1 MAEHTPPTGKTAC
14 DGCRVPSSKQERE
27 LIYKQA
33 RRYLRQHALV
43 PPLSLDQLRRHAAQV
58 IEELHLT
65 PQFQDFA
72 TVLMGNAAWEST
84 MAAIPFERR
93 ILLLPQCL
101 RSKDQCPAE
110 IDEIGLLCEECGGC
124 PTGELQAMA
133 EELGYVVL
141 VAEGTTVVTKLLETG
156 KVDAVIGVSCLSAL
170 ERSFPHAAAAAIP
183 GIAIP
188 LVGEGCDRT
197 QVDLDWVSAAIHL
210 RSQQSLPPR
219 LNLDRLKSE
228 VRSWFERDVISVS
241 LDLNGTQT
249 EAIAADWISTG
260 GKRWRPFLAAAVY
273 ETLKQDGPA
282 EGTGTGPVKQ
292 LAVAVEC
299 FHKASL
305 VHDDI
310 EDGDALRYGQATLH
324 SLHGVPI
331 ALNIGDLL
339 VGEGYRLLAE
349 CDATAEQKARML
361 ATAARGHREL
371 CLGQGEELAWSRKP
385 EPITTAR
392 AIEIF
397 RRKTAP
403 AFEVALVLGAVAA
416 GANGEICE
424 VLSRFSDA
432 LGIAYQ
438 IRDDIEDFQTGASDD
453 DITAMRPSLLLALA
467 LDYADDQD
475 REEMESA
482 LDQGFWPEN
491 GALIRRVVNEA
502 QLEGEA
508 WQMFSHYRSQAIAAL
523 QPLRHQRLKSLLFRI
538 VHKVLP
544 DPGKVAARVESETES
559 AEMLTLTKDL
569 VVSSE
574 SEESHSGH
582 EL

>member
-1 MAEHTPPTGKTAC
+1 MAEQTIATGKTAC
-14 DGCRVPSSKQERE
+14 DGCRVPPSRQERDR
-27 LIYKQA
+27 IYEQA
-33 RRYLRQHALV
+33 RRHLQQHELV
-43 PPLSLDQLRRHAAQV
+43 PPLSLEQLRRHAALV
-58 IEELHLT
+58 IEELGLT
-65 PQFQDFA
+65 PQYQDFA
-72 TVLMGNAAWEST
+72 TVLMGNAVWEGT

-124 PTGELQAMA
+124 PTGDLQAMA

-183 GIAIP
+183 GVAIP
-188 LVGEGCDRT
+188 LVGDGCDRT
-197 QVDLDWVSAAIHL
+197 QVDLDWVNAAVKL
-210 RSQQSLPPR
+210 RSAQSQPPR
-219 LNLDRLKSE
+219 LNLDRLKCE
-228 VRSWFERDVISVS
+228 VRSWFERDAISVS
-241 LDLNGTQT
+241 LDLNGTRT

-273 ETLKQDGPA
+273 ETLKQHGPDD
-282 EGTGTGPVKQ
+282 TGAGLIKQ

-310 EDGDALRYGQATLH
+310 EDGDAMRYGQATLH

-349 CDATAEQKARML
+349 CDASAEQRSRML
-361 ATAARGHREL
+361 ATAALGHREL
-371 CLGQGEELAWSRKP
+371 CLGQGEELAWSRQP
-385 EPITTAR
+385 EPITTVR

-416 GANGEICE
+416 DANGEICE

-438 IRDDIEDFQTGASDD
+438 IRDDIEDFQASASDD

-467 LDYADDQD
+467 LEHAVDPV
-475 REEMESA
+475 RKEIETA

-491 GALIRRVVNEA
+491 GALIRRVVREA
-502 QLEGEA
+502 QLEEEA
-508 WQMFSHYRSQAIAAL
+508 WQMFTRYRDRAIDSL
-523 QPLRHQRLKSLLFRI
+523 QPLRHQRLKALLFRI

-544 DPGKVAARVESETES
+544 DPSSVPAVGSGAESDSLIDLASGLVA
-559 AEMLTLTKDL
+559 
-569 VVSSE
+569 SSE
-574 SEESHSGH
+574 NEESHSGH

>member
-1 MAEHTPPTGKTAC
+1 MAEQPLTTGKTAC
-14 DGCRVPSSKQERE
+14 DRCRVPPSKQERDR
-27 LIYKQA
+27 IYEQA
-33 RRYLRQHALV
+33 RRHLQQQKLV

-58 IEELHLT
+58 IEELGLS
-65 PQFQDFA
+65 PQYQDFA
-72 TVLMGNAAWEST
+72 TVLMGNVVWEGT

-124 PTGELQAMA
+124 PTGDLQAMA

-156 KVDAVIGVSCLSAL
+156 KLDAVIGVSCLSAL

-183 GIAIP
+183 GVAIP
-188 LVGEGCDRT
+188 LVNDGCDRT
-197 QVDLDWVSAAIHL
+197 QVDFEWVNAAVQL
-210 RSQQSLPPR
+210 RSQQSQPPR

-228 VRSWFERDVISVS
+228 VRSWFERDAISVS
-241 LDLNGTQT
+241 LDLNGTHT

-273 ETLKQDGPA
+273 ETLKRNRPGEA
-282 EGTGTGPVKQ
+282 TGSGPVKQ

-349 CDATAEQKARML
+349 CDATAEQRARML

-371 CLGQGEELAWSRKP
+371 CLGQGEELAWSRQP
-385 EPITTAR
+385 EPISTAR

-403 AFEVALVLGAVAA
+403 AFEVALVIGAVAA
-416 GANGEICE
+416 GANGEICD

-438 IRDDIEDFQTGASDD
+438 IRDDIEDFQAGADDD

-467 LDYADDQD
+467 LENAGDQD
-475 REEMESA
+475 REEIESA

-491 GALIRRVVNEA
+491 GALIRRVVKEA
-502 QLEGEA
+502 QLEEEA
-508 WQMFSHYRSQAIAAL
+508 WQMFSHYRSQAIDSL

-544 DPGKVAARVESETES
+544 DPGKAPVRVETEARS
-559 AEMLTLTKDL
+559 ADLLTLATDL
-569 VVSSE
+569 VVSTE